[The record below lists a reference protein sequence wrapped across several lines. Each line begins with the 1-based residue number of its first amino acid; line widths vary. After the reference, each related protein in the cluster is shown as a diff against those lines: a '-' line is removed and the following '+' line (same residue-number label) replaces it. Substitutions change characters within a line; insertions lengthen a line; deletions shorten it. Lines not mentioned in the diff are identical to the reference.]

1 MYDYEEK
8 AVEPKVLR
16 ASHGV
21 ELGKA
26 AVLALLERQG
36 DIALVKSL
44 GIPLRPY
51 EFEYFGIRLPIT
63 DETRADE
70 LVDEIKAMH
79 TIRAKAYA
87 SLPKLAKTTERVQ
100 SGRPGDHLDNTT
112 LGATQAGQLRG
123 NIVFSRDPEA
133 FVTLRHVFEWNGVK
147 VPFNPWAE
155 NEAVRLTQAVKDA
168 MEAAAEAYRQSDE
181 CKEYEARAEAE
192 RQAMQGTVTELMGAL
207 PETLKQPLPMVMSWV
222 TAFSEGHDRNGVKT
236 DGAAV
241 VTAFEAA
248 GYKAN
253 AYVGTD
259 PAELNSD
266 KEKYGRYVIGQFLDI
281 LPLQR
286 GMPPMIWA
294 AAERFHAMT

>member
-26 AVLALLERQG
+26 AVLAILERNS
-36 DIALVKSL
+36 DITLVKTL
-44 GIPLRPY
+44 GIQLRPY
-51 EFEYFGIRLPIT
+51 EFDYFGIRLAIT
-63 DETRADE
+63 DETTADD
-70 LVDEIKAMH
+70 LVKEIQAMH
-79 TIRAKAYA
+79 AVRAKAY
-87 SLPKLAKTTERVQ
+87 SELPILAKTTEKVQ
-100 SGRPGDHLDNTT
+100 CGRPGDYLDNAT
-112 LGATQAGQLRG
+112 LGVTQAGQLWG
-123 NIVFSRDPEA
+123 NLAFNRDAESFA
-133 FVTLRHVFEWNGVK
+133 TMRHVFEWNSVK

-168 MEAAAEAYRQSDE
+168 LEAAAEAYRQSDE
-181 CKEYEARAEAE
+181 YKEYQARSEAE
-192 RQAMQGTVTELMGAL
+192 CLAMQGKVTELMGAL
-207 PETLKQPLPMVMSWV
+207 PETLKQPLPLVMTWV
-222 TAFSEGHDRNGVKT
+222 TAFSEGHDRSGVKT
-236 DGAAV
+236 DAAAV
-241 VTAFEAA
+241 ATAFEKA

-294 AAERFHAMT
+294 AAERFHAMP